1 MFLLL
6 ALVLLIFLPW
16 PWNAFAAF
24 ASIVLF
30 ILEASYW
37 QRRVR
42 PQKAQ
47 TGVELL
53 VGATGEVSERLAPT
67 GQIRVRGEI
76 WEARSASELP
86 PGARVR
92 VTAVNG
98 LILEVEPLDEEAV
111 DVRPP
116 H

>member
-6 ALVLLIFLPW
+6 AIVLFIFLPS
-16 PWNAFAAF
+16 PWNAFAGF

-42 PQKAQ
+42 SQKTQ
-47 TGVELL
+47 TGVERL
-53 VGATGEVSERLAPT
+53 VGATGEVSERLAPI
-67 GQIRVRGEI
+67 GQIRVLGEL
-76 WEARSASELP
+76 WQARSASDLP
-86 PGARVR
+86 PGSRVR
-92 VTAVNG
+92 VTAVDG
-98 LILEVEPLDEEAV
+98 LILEVEPVDEDAMNG
-111 DVRPP
+111 RPP